1 MKNTFYKYINQLI
14 LRPPKYMTALR
25 SLSAC
30 SGCSS
35 SLLNLAHAGLNFAC
49 IASPVCSAKFDK
61 PHEWNSTNG
70 STWQSS
76 ICTFQ
81 VIFKLN
87 PSKVASS

>member
-1 MKNTFYKYINQLI
+1 
-14 LRPPKYMTALR
+14 MTALR

-30 SGCSS
+30 SGCSL

-49 IASPVCSAKFDK
+49 IASPVCSAKLDK

-87 PSKVASS
+87 PFKVVSS